1 MRKFNATVFA
11 LAGLT
16 LLLALPRPALAA
28 FHLAHI
34 SEIIASYDG
43 DDTVQ
48 FVEIEMQTSF
58 QNIIA
63 DSVIAVFDADGTYL
77 KDMIVFPSNVANS
90 GTGVTFIV
98 GTDSFQTA
106 SELTPDFIAAQ
117 PDLPKAGGM
126 VCFGGGGGPIPQ
138 DPLNWSRTNLDSYV
152 DCLAYG
158 SYSGPTKLL
167 SGDPT
172 PLLPVGHSLER
183 VAETDDNRTDFD
195 CGDPAT
201 PTNNAGTSAS
211 LPATV
216 IQCPEPSL
224 AFAQMTALGSLI
236 WLARRRT
243 DEKTPTEH

>member
-16 LLLALPRPALAA
+16 LLLALPRPALAV
-28 FHLAHI
+28 FHFAHI
-34 SEIIASYDG
+34 SEIMASYDG

-48 FVEIEMQTSF
+48 FVEIEMKFGS
-58 QNIIA
+58 QNLIA
-63 DSVIAVFDADGTYL
+63 NSVMAVFGADGTYL
-77 KDMIVFPSNVANS
+77 TDMIVFPSDVANS
-90 GTGVTFIV
+90 GAGVTYIV
-98 GTDSFQTA
+98 GTASFQTV
-106 SELTPDFIAAQ
+106 SGLTLDFIAAKA
-117 PDLPKAGGM
+117 DLPNAGGM
-126 VCFGGGGGPIPQ
+126 VCFGGGGGATPQ
-138 DPLNWSRTNLDSYV
+138 NPPNWSRTNLDSYV

-183 VAETDDNRTDFD
+183 VAETDDNATDFD
-195 CGDPAT
+195 CADPAT

-243 DEKTPTEH
+243 DEKTPTEN